1 MKYTPL
7 KLVLLLAPL
16 VFSFAVGQDIF
27 IPEVPQLI
35 NLFHTTPGLVQQTLS
50 AFMLAVGMG
59 QLIIGPLSDR
69 FGRRSIVLCSIALFT
84 IASIGAACA
93 NSILFLILMRI
104 IQGIGACGMMVCAFA
119 IVRDLS
125 KGNESAHIYS
135 YLNGAIAIS
144 PLLAPL
150 AGGYLDVMFG
160 WRAPFFFLAASGIAI
175 FIVISLLLSETI
187 KEKNQNASLT
197 GTFADYL
204 RVIKNKQFLIFN
216 FIAASAL
223 ASFFTFFS
231 VSPYILINLLH
242 VPETRFGLYFAII
255 GMTFFIG
262 SIGSA
267 KLNLRWGIH
276 KVVLVGSALF
286 FLSGITM
293 LLWTLILGTSLWSFL
308 LPTALAGIGGAF
320 MMGSSAGG
328 ALEPFPDIAGTAAA
342 LLGASEFLLATL
354 VGTIALLRP
363 VTSNMPLAIVLSVFG
378 LAALLLIGSYQKKTS
393 HDKDSNPSL
402 FAE

>member
-16 VFSFAVGQDIF
+16 VFSFAIGQDIF

-35 NLFHTTPGLVQQTLS
+35 TIFHTTPGLVQQTLS
-50 AFMLAVGMG
+50 LFMLAVGVG
-59 QLIIGPLSDR
+59 QLIVGPLSDR
-69 FGRRSIVLCSIALFT
+69 FGRKSIVLLSIALFA
-84 IASIGAACA
+84 IASIGAALA
-93 NSILFLILMRI
+93 NSILFLIFMRI

-125 KGNESAHIYS
+125 EGNTSAQIYS

-144 PLLAPL
+144 PLLAPI
-150 AGGYLDVMFG
+150 AGGYLDVSFG
-160 WRAPFFFLAASGIAI
+160 WRAPFFFLAACGIAI
-175 FIVISLLLSETI
+175 FVVISLLLSETI
-187 KEKNQNASLT
+187 KEKNKGASLS
-197 GTFADYL
+197 GTFVDYL
-204 RVIKNKQFLIFN
+204 RVLKNRQFFTFA

-231 VSPYILINLLH
+231 VSPYILIKILH
-242 VPETRFGLYFAII
+242 VPETRFGYYFAII

-267 KLNLRWGIH
+267 KLNLIWGIH
-276 KVVLVGSALF
+276 KVALIGSALF
-286 FLSGITM
+286 FLSGISM
-293 LLWTLILGTSLWSFL
+293 LLWTLLLGTSLLSFL
-308 LPTALAGIGGAF
+308 IPTALAGIGGAF
-320 MMGSSAGG
+320 MMGAGAGG

-354 VGTIALLRP
+354 VGTVALLRP
-363 VTSNMPLAIVLSVFG
+363 VSSNMPLAIVLSMFG
-378 LAALLLIGSYQKKTS
+378 LLALCLVLPYKKV
-393 HDKDSNPSL
+393 
-402 FAE
+402 AV

>member
-1 MKYTPL
+1 MQYTPL

-16 VFSFAVGQDIF
+16 VFSFAIGQDIF
-27 IPEVPQLI
+27 IPEVPQLTA
-35 NLFHTTPGLVQQTLS
+35 LFHTTPGLVQQTLS
-50 AFMLAVGMG
+50 AFMLAVGIG
-59 QLIIGPLSDR
+59 QLIVGPLTDR
-69 FGRRSIVLCSIALFT
+69 FGRKKIVLLSTALFAL
-84 IASIGAACA
+84 ASIGAACA
-93 NSILFLILMRI
+93 HSILFLILMRI
-104 IQGIGACGMMVCAFA
+104 VQGIGACGMMVCAFA
-119 IVRDLS
+119 IVRDVS
-125 KGNESAHIYS
+125 HGNESAHIYS

-144 PLLAPL
+144 PLLAPM
-150 AGGYLDVMFG
+150 AGGYLDVTFG
-160 WRAPFFFLAASGIAI
+160 WRAPFFFLAATGIAI
-175 FIVISLLLSETI
+175 LGMIWALLSETI
-187 KEKNQNASLT
+187 REKNTKASLR
-197 GTFADYL
+197 GTFADYR
-204 RVIKNKQFLIFN
+204 RVIQNKQFLRFN

-242 VPETRFGLYFAII
+242 VPETRFGFYFAII

-262 SIGSA
+262 SVGSA
-267 KLNLRWGIH
+267 KLNLRWGMY
-276 KVVLVGSALF
+276 KVAFIGSLLF

-293 LLWTLILGTSLWSFL
+293 LGWTLVVGTSLWSFL

-363 VTSNMPLAIVLSVFG
+363 VNSNMPLAIVLSVFG
-378 LAALLLIGSYQKKTS
+378 LSALLLMLTYKK
-393 HDKDSNPSL
+393 NPQHISI
-402 FAE
+402 